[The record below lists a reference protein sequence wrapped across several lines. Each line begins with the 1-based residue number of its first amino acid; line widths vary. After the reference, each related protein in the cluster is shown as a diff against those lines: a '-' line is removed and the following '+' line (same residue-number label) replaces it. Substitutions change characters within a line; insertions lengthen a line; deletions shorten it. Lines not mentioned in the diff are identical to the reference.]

1 MTEILSQDEL
11 SKKLNFILSK
21 NGKKVKKTENK
32 SEYEKV
38 YFQNFTKNRTRRCE
52 VCSADIKYNSFINHC
67 KSKKHEALVQIILST
82 QEQPILVEL

>member
-11 SKKLNFILSK
+11 NKKLNFIL
-21 NGKKVKKTENK
+21 NKKTKKTENK

-38 YFQNFTKNRTRRCE
+38 YFQKFTKNRTRRCD
-52 VCSADIKYNSFINHC
+52 VCNADIKYNSFINNC

>member
-1 MTEILSQDEL
+1 MTEILPIEDIN
-11 SKKLNFILSK
+11 KKIEFILNK
-21 NGKKVKKTENK
+21 NGKKPKKVQNK

-52 VCSADIKYNSFINHC
+52 VCNADIKYNSFINHC

-82 QEQPILVEL
+82 REQPILVEL

>member
-1 MTEILSQDEL
+1 MTEILSKDEL
-11 SKKLNFILSK
+11 NKKLNFILSK

-32 SEYEKV
+32 SEYEKD
-38 YFQNFTKNRTRRCE
+38 YFQKFTKNRTRRCE